1 MTRHAQTPAIVPSR
15 NGIDF
20 ERASL
25 ELFASLRLT
34 VGARR
39 RVALDVQADRL
50 DRAADAGNDAA
61 ARRAGTGRLAA

>member
-1 MTRHAQTPAIVPSR
+1 MTRHARTPAIVPSR

-25 ELFASLRLT
+25 ELFARLRLPA
-34 VGARR
+34 GARH
-39 RVALDVQADRL
+39 RVALDVPADRL

-61 ARRAGTGRLAA
+61 SRSTGPGRLAA